1 MTKVKKP
8 SRHHKSRG
16 KSRITY
22 ANVMSTAAAAI
33 AVASAATSKPVRKS
47 IKRLRKRRRND
58 R

>member
-8 SRHHKSRG
+8 TKHP

-33 AVASAATSKPVRKS
+33 AVATAATSKPVRKS